1 MKRKITPV
9 AVVDYL
15 LAFFDRLLE
24 TLCQSLLSGMLA
36 CEGIRCY
43 GAMAGRVGRCYAP
56 HWAMSGGIAWMIRY
70 RLLGFFALVISCR
83 LPWLFPWVALG

>member
-56 HWAMSGGIAWMIRY
+56 HWAMSGGYDPSGAVASSRPPVASSLVGWM
-70 RLLGFFALVISCR
+70 
-83 LPWLFPWVALG
+83 